1 MTGEGGE
8 FVVREPS
15 QALRASSPRGG
26 AKKELTCVSFVI
38 MPDGRTVPADELTAE
53 EHAQWQENMRR
64 RLSENLSDYYTQH
77 PELYARL

>member
-1 MTGEGGE
+1 MHVEK
-8 FVVREPS
+8 PS

-64 RLSENLSDYYTQH
+64 RLSENLSDFYTQH

>member
-8 FVVREPS
+8 FVD
-15 QALRASSPRGG
+15 G
-26 AKKELTCVSFVI
+26 KELTCVSFVI
-38 MPDGRTVPADELTAE
+38 MPNGRTVPADELTAE

-64 RLSENLSDYYTQH
+64 RLSENLSDFYTQH